1 MHERRSI
8 LYVHGRGFKPSP
20 DTLAEIAVTALRKGI
35 ERDYPDCLPLLDDVT
50 IELAYY
56 GDLTRP
62 LLEASGRRYDE
73 ELDVGDRRNA
83 LAELAQIP
91 KRKRFGIRQYDRL
104 PGKSAL
110 PEFLLSIGV
119 PLLAA
124 VGLWRWQLG
133 RRIPDFA
140 AYLGVDADYAE
151 AVRAR
156 VREPLA
162 AMLGRGDRVM
172 LLTHGTGA
180 VVAWDVLWELSHD
193 ERYAASLTHRK
204 VDVWITM
211 GCPLGDNFL
220 RRHIRGGDA
229 GDEERFPTN
238 VVAWDNVSAEDDYMC
253 YDNTLADDFRKMMS
267 ERLVSVVRDY
277 KIYNHAVRYGK
288 SNPHSSVGYLIHPR
302 IAKIVSDWVRVDQVI
317 APAAPAADAEDA

>member
-1 MHERRSI
+1 MQARNSI

-20 DTLAEIAVTALRKGI
+20 AALEEVAVTALHKGL
-35 ERDYPDCLPLLDDVT
+35 ERDYPDCLPLFDNAHV
-50 IELAYY
+50 ELAYY
-56 GDLTRP
+56 GDLTQP
-62 LLEASGRRYDE
+62 LLENRGRHYDE
-73 ELDVGDRRNA
+73 ELDIADRRNA

-124 VGLWRWQLG
+124 IGLWRWQLD

-140 AYLGVDADYAE
+140 AYLGLDPDYAE

-162 AMLGRGDRVM
+162 ALLGRGDRVM
-172 LLTHGTGA
+172 LLAHGTGT
-180 VVAWDVLWELSHD
+180 VVAWDVLWEFSHD
-193 ERYAASLTHRK
+193 EQYAASLARHK
-204 VDVWITM
+204 VDVWVTM

-220 RRHIRGGDA
+220 RRFLCGGDA
-229 GDEERFPTN
+229 PAEARFPTN

-253 YDNTLADDFRKMMS
+253 YDNTLADDFKAMMS
-267 ERLVSVVRDY
+267 ERLVSVVRDF
-277 KIYNHAVRYGK
+277 KIYNHAVRWGK

-302 IAKIVSDWVRVDQVI
+302 IAKIVADWLRADEI
-317 APAAPAADAEDA
+317 LATSPAAGSGDGN